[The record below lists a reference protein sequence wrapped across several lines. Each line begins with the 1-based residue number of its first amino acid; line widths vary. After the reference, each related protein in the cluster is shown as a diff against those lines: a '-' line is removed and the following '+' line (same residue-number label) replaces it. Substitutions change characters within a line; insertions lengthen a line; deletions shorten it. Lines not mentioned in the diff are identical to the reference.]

1 MSQWS
6 NSSLS
11 ALQDCGERY
20 RRKYKEREHRPSFV
34 RQIRGSVVH
43 RVVQSA
49 LARKWKERALPSVT
63 EARDL
68 AATEF
73 DLAWRAGVTLT
84 REDQARG
91 AKVVAGE
98 TKDFAV
104 NVAGYHVQAVAPAI
118 EPIAVERRIVVKPA
132 DSDLEIVGTIDLI
145 DRQPGGEV
153 IRDTKTSEKSPPPDA
168 AENSQQLTLFG
179 LIRWAET
186 GAIPGRLTLD
196 YLVRTPKAH
205 QQKHIPLHTTRSM
218 EDLSVMVRRLNTAAE
233 AAAKGVFIPANP
245 NAWYCSPNWCEYY
258 TDCPYVRRG
267 DTRPAN

>member
-1 MSQWS
+1 MTQWS

-20 RRKYKEREHRPSFV
+20 RRKYQEGDHRPAFV
-34 RQIRGSVVH
+34 RQLRGSVVH

-49 LARKWKERALPSVT
+49 LTRKWKARSLPSVT

-84 REDQARG
+84 KDDQARG
-91 AKVVAGE
+91 AKIVAGE

-104 NVAGYHVQAVAPAI
+104 NLAGYHVEAVAPAI

-132 DSDLEIVGTIDLI
+132 GSDLEIVGTIDLI

-153 IRDTKTSEKSPPPDA
+153 IRDTKTSDKAPKTDA
-168 AENSQQLTLFG
+168 AANSQQLSLFA

-186 GAIPGRLTLD
+186 HAIPRRLALD

-205 QQKHIPLHTTRSM
+205 QLKHIQLQTTRSM
-218 EDLSVMVRRLNTAAE
+218 EDLSVMVRRLNLAVE
-233 AAAKGVFIPANP
+233 AVKKGVFIPANP
-245 NAWYCSPNWCEYY
+245 NAWYCSPTWCEYY
-258 TDCPYVRRG
+258 TDCPFVRRG
-267 DTRPAN
+267 DTRPTN